1 MTALEIKCGA
11 ELVEF
16 LPREIP
22 LKHTTYTV
30 LTGYET
36 ESGICFWCG
45 KPLKRK
51 AKHYCRGCMTQYY
64 NHFNW
69 SYASYEAK
77 KRANYTCENCGEK
90 GRSAWRFCTTP
101 EDQRTNLRVHHI
113 VPLKGAARFFSA
125 YNLPWNLVVLCHTC
139 HLEIHRI
146 MNNHEKPIPLNDW
159 DIAKAKGQTIMELL
173 RR

>member
-45 KPLKRK
+45 KPLKGK

-69 SYASYEAK
+69 SYASHGAR
-77 KRANYTCENCGEK
+77 KRANYKCQNCGDTEHDH
-90 GRSAWRFCTTP
+90 GMTS
-101 EDQRTNLRVHHI
+101 LRVHHI

-173 RR
+173 GR